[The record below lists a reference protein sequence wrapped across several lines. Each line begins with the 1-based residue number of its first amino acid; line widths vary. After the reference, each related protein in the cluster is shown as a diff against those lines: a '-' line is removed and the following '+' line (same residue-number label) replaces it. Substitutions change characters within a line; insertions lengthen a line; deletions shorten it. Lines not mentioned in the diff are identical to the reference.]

1 MRFPFCVVPIA
12 DHTNE
17 PEDRAMTASFAPNAT
32 QAATQIRLRSL
43 AAACEAATE
52 PALGAH
58 PRDSRRGWDYGNT
71 FGRWPE

>member
-17 PEDRAMTASFAPNAT
+17 TEVRTMTASFAPT
-32 QAATQIRLRSL
+32 THSAAQIRLRSL
-43 AAACEAATE
+43 AESCEVAMKPE
-52 PALGAH
+52 LGH
-58 PRDSRRGWDYGNT
+58 SRDSRRGWDYGNT